1 MIDIHTHIL
10 PCVDDGAKTVEE
22 SVEMLQK
29 LQKQGVTEVALTPHY
44 YGKRYSA
51 KQFLEKRNASFAQI
65 QNFIPE
71 GIKVRLGA
79 EVALSGVNDPRDEAL
94 CALAIEGTKCVL
106 VELPFYSRWSNSL
119 FNRIADFVSETDYLP
134 IVAHI
139 ERYKTALKHPET
151 VARLVDMGCLIQ
163 LNVRAFRDKKTKRFA
178 YALLKHGLVHCLGT
192 DAHDLKHR
200 PPEYADIKAEVENA
214 GYVSEWYEAQTR
226 MKNAVRGELVDRRYT
241 PVKKLFRC
249 YL

>member
-192 DAHDLKHR
+192 DAHSSITRVPD
-200 PPEYADIKAEVENA
+200 YAQAKQAVEQVGLLDRWEQVQTTMRGLFA
-214 GYVSEWYEAQTR
+214 G
-226 MKNAVRGELVDRRYT
+226 NLPDRSHTKIRRIGKRY
-241 PVKKLFRC
+241 F
-249 YL
+249 